1 MTVSLC
7 SAPAKPHINTAS
19 TFGSKEERTQQR
31 AVKLVRQET
40 FPCDERRE
48 AVGLGLVQPA
58 EEVALR
64 DPTGTPSTYRKVIK
78 KTMIASS
85 Q

>member
-1 MTVSLC
+1 M
-7 SAPAKPHINTAS
+7 
-19 TFGSKEERTQQR
+19 
-31 AVKLVRQET
+31 
-40 FPCDERRE
+40 
-48 AVGLGLVQPA
+48 GLGLVQPA